1 MDHEKIMIE
10 CLSMATSQGFKGAEA
25 RTEAAKM
32 FALITGRSYESV
44 IGGRMPTTAPPQDAS
59 WVPTGSGP
67 KAEVV
72 GKDGNIPGFT
82 DYLKDQ

>member
-32 FALITGRSYESV
+32 FALITGRSYDSV
-44 IGGRMPTTAPPQDAS
+44 IGQPMQTTTP
-59 WVPTGSGP
+59 P

-72 GKDGNIPGFT
+72 GRDGTIPKFQ
-82 DYLKDQ
+82 DYLKD

>member
-32 FALITGRSYESV
+32 FALITGRSYDSV
-44 IGGRMPTTAPPQDAS
+44 IGQPMQTTTP
-59 WVPTGSGP
+59 P

-72 GKDGNIPGFT
+72 GKDGEIPKFQ
-82 DYLKDQ
+82 DYLKDE

>member
-10 CLSMATSQGFKGAEA
+10 CLSMATSQGFKGSEA

-44 IGGRMPTTAPPQDAS
+44 IGQPMQTTTP
-59 WVPTGSGP
+59 P

-82 DYLKDQ
+82 DYLKDK